1 MKLTKLAFSSIH
13 HVQIMQG
20 DQITCRTDFN
30 DPDGVECDAF
40 AHATAAASSFDDLH
54 YRVSVAT
61 ENNFK

>member
-1 MKLTKLAFSSIH
+1 MKIRNFAFSSIH
-13 HVQIMQG
+13 NVQIMQR

-40 AHATAAASSFDDLH
+40 AHATAAASSFDDFH

-61 ENNFK
+61 ENNSK